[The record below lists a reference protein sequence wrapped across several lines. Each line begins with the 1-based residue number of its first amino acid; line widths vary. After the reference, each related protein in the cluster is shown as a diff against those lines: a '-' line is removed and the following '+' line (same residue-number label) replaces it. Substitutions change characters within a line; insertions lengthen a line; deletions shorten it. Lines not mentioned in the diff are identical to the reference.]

1 MPYDPFARDSI
12 PVADL
17 QACLKAQGTE
27 VKFGDILI
35 TRTGISPSS
44 LSLSLLS
51 SFFSPS
57 PNPLSLT
64 PHLTST

>member
-35 TRTGISPSS
+35 TRTGNLPPL
-44 LSLSLLS
+44 LSSLLS
-51 SFFSPS
+51 P
-57 PNPLSLT
+57 PIPI
-64 PHLTST
+64 PHLSHENMV